1 MVEKAV
7 PTHTI
12 SVTGN
17 AKIFVETL
25 QQTSFHVFLFMHVS
39 LARAGSLGHPYLL
52 IVGDD
57 KEEVCWQRLLSQFS
71 NKLWGMDL
79 KLSDSKQ
86 NNSDK

>member
-25 QQTSFHVFLFMHVS
+25 QQTFHVFLFMHVS

-57 KEEVCWQRLLSQFS
+57 KEEVCWQRLESIFQQALGNGFET
-71 NKLWGMDL
+71 L
-79 KLSDSKQ
+79 
-86 NNSDK
+86 